1 MDSFP
6 ASYDTPLGLNNVYS
20 LAAPFFTGCPV
31 TNPALPVTA
40 FPSLTVA
47 AGPYFPGQQI
57 AVSGGNSTDTSF
69 GVFLSGLGQSVS
81 AVVNG
86 QVTIP
91 NGLFGQVYAAR
102 HISTSPPILLTGQL
116 PLPLSPRSYLVL
128 TNDNATASDENT
140 IAGPAVIEIPLQA
153 TLF

>member
-6 ASYDTPLGLNNVYS
+6 ASYDTPLGLNDVYS
-20 LAAPFFTGCPV
+20 LAAPFITGCPA

-40 FPSLTVA
+40 FPSLTVG
-47 AGPYFPGQQI
+47 AGPYAPGQQV
-57 AVSGGNSTDTSF
+57 AVSGGNSSDTSF

-91 NGLFGQVYAAR
+91 VGLFGQVYVGFVCLA
-102 HISTSPPILLTGQL
+102 HITHTLTLLFFGL
-116 PLPLSPRSYLVL
+116 HSYLVL
-128 TNDNATASDENT
+128 TNTNATASDENT
-140 IAGPAVIEIPLQA
+140 IAGPAVIEVPLQA